1 MSGSGIDGLL
11 ELVYAMNSVGN
22 MMSGK
27 PFARAIRG
35 HFLLDSY
42 LNNILID
49 KIVKEEKNPEGLEN
63 IDYLKWLCNNCT
75 ERAVHLSESKKRSA
89 NATTWYNEKLV
100 KEKQIDRDIKNSTI
114 MGSVYGICEGDTDVY
129 LC

>member
-11 ELVYAMNSVGN
+11 ELVYAMNSVGH

-35 HFLLDSY
+35 HFLLDSC

-63 IDYLKWLCNNCT
+63 IDYLKWLCNNCA
-75 ERAVHLSESKKRSA
+75 ERAVHLNESKKRSA